1 MGRNIVV
8 SGGGSGIGRAC
19 AAWFTDQ
26 GDHVWLVGRR
36 EPNLIRAADMM
47 GGRADY
53 IVADLSTVEGAEQV
67 QARIA
72 SATVDVIVCSAG
84 GTAAKTPTDLSE
96 IAYEWRADLE
106 QNLMTSVLLVE
117 ALRENI
123 VRPGGRVIGIG
134 SIGAQLG
141 SGYGG
146 SYGAAKAAM
155 HGWMYWLAQSLGGDG
170 VTANLVT
177 PGFVPETEFFGARMD
192 ANFYR
197 TRVERSPMGRAGR
210 LEDVADTVGFL
221 ASAQA
226 SYITGQ
232 IIGVSGGTVF
242 GR

>member
-36 EPNLIRAADMM
+36 EPNLKRAADMM
-47 GGRADY
+47 GGRANY
-53 IVADLSTVEGAEQV
+53 IVADLSTVEGAEHV

-72 SATVDVIVCSAG
+72 SATVDAIVCSAG

-123 VRPGGRVIGIG
+123 ARPGGRVIGIG

-192 ANFYR
+192 ANFYS

>member
-1 MGRNIVV
+1 VRRNVVV

-19 AAWFTDQ
+19 AAWFSEK
-26 GDHVWLVGRR
+26 GDNVFIVGRR
-36 EPNLIRAADMM
+36 ELSLKKAVEMM
-47 GGRADY
+47 GVDADY
-53 IVADLSTVEGAEQV
+53 IVADLSTVAGAELV
-67 QARIA
+67 RDRIGV
-72 SATVDVIVCSAG
+72 ATVDVIVCSAG
-84 GTAAKTPTDLSE
+84 GTAAKTPTDLNE
-96 IAYEWRADLE
+96 IAFEWRADLD

-123 VRPGGRVIGIG
+123 ARPGGRVIGIG

-155 HGWMYWLAQSLGGDG
+155 HGWMYWLAQNLGGDG

-177 PGFVPETEFFGARMD
+177 PGFIPETEFFGERMD
-192 ANFYR
+192 ANFYSA
-197 TRVERSPMGRAGR
+197 RVQRSLMKRAGR

-221 ASAQA
+221 ASENA

>member
-1 MGRNIVV
+1 MSRNVV
-8 SGGGSGIGRAC
+8 ISGGGSGIGRAC
-19 AAWFTDQ
+19 AAWFAERGDQ
-26 GDHVWLVGRR
+26 VWIVGRR
-36 EPNLIRAADMM
+36 ELNLRKAVALM
-47 GGRADY
+47 GHRADY
-53 IVADLSTVEGAEQV
+53 LVADLSTVEGAELV
-67 QARIA
+67 RERIGSA
-72 SATVDVIVCSAG
+72 SVDVIVCSAG
-84 GTAAKTPTDLSE
+84 GTAAKTPTDLNE
-96 IAYEWRADLE
+96 IAYEWRADID

-123 VRPGGRVIGIG
+123 ARPGGRVIGIG

-146 SYGAAKAAM
+146 SYGSAKAAL
-155 HGWMYWLAQSLGGDG
+155 HGWMYWLAQNLGGDG

-177 PGFVPETEFFGARMD
+177 PGFIPETEFFGARMD
-192 ANFYR
+192 ANFYSIRVQR
-197 TRVERSPMGRAGR
+197 TLMGRAGR

-221 ASAQA
+221 ASEQA